1 MIWKKRYYRTYSG
14 KRNKLWLKILIAVL
28 AVCVVGFGVLEGIVL
43 SGGRTEIKK
52 TPGVMVILGAQV
64 KPWGPSEML
73 KDRLDTALDYLKDN
87 PDLPV
92 VVSGGQGRDEPVSEA
107 QCMRDYLV
115 EHGISEER
123 IWLEDQSHNTN
134 QNIRFSKA
142 LLEARGLEDAHV
154 LVVSNGFHLARARML
169 AGRQG
174 LDTSTLAAPSSHLPS
189 RLKMYV
195 REPLALVK
203 SFLFDR

>member
-1 MIWKKRYYRTYSG
+1 MRKKRYYRPYGG
-14 KRNKLWLKILIAVL
+14 KRSKLWLKVLIAAL
-28 AVCVVGFGVLEGIVL
+28 AVLIAGFGVLEAIVL
-43 SGGRTEIKK
+43 SGARTEIHGS
-52 TPGVMVILGAQV
+52 PEVMVILGAQV

-73 KDRLDTALDYLKDN
+73 KDRLDTALDYLKDA
-87 PDLPV
+87 PELPI
-92 VVSGGQGRDEPVSEA
+92 VVSGGQGRDEPTSEA

-115 EHGISEER
+115 EHGIESER

-134 QNIRFSKA
+134 QNMRLSKA
-142 LLEARGLEDAHV
+142 LLEANDLGNAHV
-154 LVVSNGFHLARARML
+154 LVVSNGFHLTRSRML
-169 AGRQG
+169 AERQG
-174 LDTSTLAAPSSHLPS
+174 LDVSTLAAPSSHLPS